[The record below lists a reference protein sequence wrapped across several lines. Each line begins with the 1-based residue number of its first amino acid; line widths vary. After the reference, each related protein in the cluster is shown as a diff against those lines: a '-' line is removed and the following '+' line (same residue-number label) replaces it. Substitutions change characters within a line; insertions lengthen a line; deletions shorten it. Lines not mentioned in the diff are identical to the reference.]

1 MLRSLSLAHDGSLSH
16 SSSHTLLRTQCCSNC
31 RARHVVAV
39 TFFRW
44 LQFSEIRLVSAQFVY
59 FCSLSLCVVVFSGS
73 FSFSFLSLFFGLG
86 NFGAEKGRVLYRDC
100 SSSLSFSHSLSLSS
114 FSLLAR
120 ALSQIDFHFWRLSK
134 RRQQKNNN
142 KTNGAGIFTCAT
154 FCGLRL
160 FHRYYSFLYFFTFY
174 ILCVCR
180 ETGLRGF
187 FSVLGKQEIP
197 TAFFPL
203 FFVFLTYAFF
213 LPTCAFFSFAE
224 RLTHTGRLPH
234 TDAHA
239 HTQTHTHRPNNKNS
253 FAVFDFC
260 FFSFLA
266 LISAAA
272 EANRFLFLL
281 FVFFYLFLHFTSI
294 GFSYRLI
301 R

>member
-1 MLRSLSLAHDGSLSH
+1 MYWP
-16 SSSHTLLRTQCCSNC
+16 
-31 RARHVVAV
+31 
-39 TFFRW
+39 FFRW

-203 FFVFLTYAFF
+203 FFVFLTTCNF
-213 LPTCAFFSFAE
+213 LFPTDLCVFLLCREAHTHWQTPTHRRA
-224 RLTHTGRLPH
+224 RTHTNTYAPAKQQKFFRCLWFLFLFVFG
-234 TDAHA
+234 
-239 HTQTHTHRPNNKNS
+239 
-253 FAVFDFC
+253 FDFC
-260 FFSFLA
+260 CCRGEPVFVFIICIFLLVFA
-266 LISAAA
+266 LHID
-272 EANRFLFLL
+272 RFLVSVDSLAAVGSLKF
-281 FVFFYLFLHFTSI
+281 
-294 GFSYRLI
+294 
-301 R
+301 